1 MVRRSDLVE
10 ARLPG
15 RDHELDRIEQ
25 AVAAIHAQ
33 APFLVIRGD
42 AGIGKTALWR
52 AGLKAHRAAGHRVLA
67 ARPTEDELQGAM
79 VVLTDLFE
87 DVAAGGALD
96 PDADL
101 FDRARAVLRVL
112 RRLAV
117 ECPVVV
123 AIDDVQWCDPISAR
137 TLRYALRRLDDAPVV
152 ALATERETRASGPPE
167 IIPPERF
174 EEMILGPL
182 PIDAIRQ
189 VIGAAVGSIPR
200 PALQRIHA
208 LAGGNPLYAVEL
220 ARSPDL
226 VANQLGAV
234 PRPTL
239 AEALSE
245 RLAGVTPDMLEV
257 LRTAAAL
264 GPCSAAALADAAG
277 QPTALVSAAVDTG
290 VLTAGNDLLVRFSH
304 PLLASVVLGGMN
316 PLERQAVHAHL
327 AGIVTDPDDR
337 ARHLALSATEP
348 DPDVAAELEQ
358 AARRAGRRGAP
369 ALAAEL
375 ATHSLRLTPAHPDPP
390 GSGPEA
396 DPDRGRART
405 SDATRRSLIA
415 ISYRAAAG
423 ETRRALALTDE
434 LVDRLGAG
442 PGRAQAITQ
451 RVYLDFNQSEEY
463 LERALVDAGDDLG
476 LRGRVLELHG
486 FVTGLY
492 RGQLARGM
500 EFSEQA
506 LRIAVDQGDPVLEV
520 LAASMLATTSLLAG
534 RPRHDLMHR
543 ALQLAEV
550 LHERPPLGPW
560 PHVLRAR
567 QCVWGGYLAEARRR
581 FEAQAAQFA
590 RTGIEFH
597 RPYRLAD
604 RARIEVAAGNLAEAI
619 ELGQDGLEAAR
630 DAGNA
635 EAATWTS
642 YPVGLARAHRG
653 ETAAALDAAASL
665 HSWGQWRDNPPR
677 VFTAHHIRAVVAL
690 SSGDGATA
698 ASELLAAVELAQ
710 RSGHRHPGYV
720 PFLPDA
726 VEATALAGDRD
737 TCESLVAELEDQAA
751 DLREPWT
758 DAAAERAR
766 GLRALVTGTDDAAQP
781 IGAAAEAFD
790 TLGYRLDAARTLLLQ
805 GRALRRSGRRRA
817 AADVLDDAH
826 GRFTG
831 IGATPWAAL
840 AAEELRR
847 VAPGRDRGELTP
859 TESQIAQLV
868 ADGRRNREIAGELFV
883 SVATVEAHLTRL
895 YRKLGMRSRTELSR
909 HVLGDRSR

>member
-15 RDHELDRIEQ
+15 RDHELDRIEH
-25 AVAAIHAQ
+25 AVAGIDAQ

-52 AGLKAHRAAGHRVLA
+52 AGLKAHRAAGHRVLV

-79 VVLTDLFE
+79 VVLTDLFD
-87 DVAAGGALD
+87 DVPAGDALD

-101 FDRARAVLRVL
+101 FDRARAVLRLL

-123 AIDDVQWCDPISAR
+123 AIDDLQWCDPISAR
-137 TLRYALRRLDDAPVV
+137 ALRYALRRLDDAPVA
-152 ALATERETRASGPPE
+152 ALATERESRAAGPPE

-189 VIGAAVGSIPR
+189 VINAAVGPIPR

-226 VANQLGAV
+226 VANPLGAV
-234 PRPTL
+234 ARPTL

-245 RLAGVTPDMLEV
+245 RLAGATPDMLEV

-277 QPTALVSAAVDTG
+277 QPTARVSAAVDTG
-290 VLTAGNDLLVRFSH
+290 VLTVGDDLLVRFSH

-327 AGIVTDPDDR
+327 AEIVTDPDDR

-348 DPDVAAELEQ
+348 DPEIAAELEQ

-375 ATHSLRLTPAHPDPP
+375 ATHSLRLTPPQRDPAPSDP
-390 GSGPEA
+390 GAG
-396 DPDRGRART
+396 DRARVRT

-451 RVYLDFNQSEEY
+451 RVYLDFNRSEEY
-463 LERALVDAGDDLG
+463 LERALVDAGDDLA
-476 LRGRVLELHG
+476 LRGRVLELRG

-500 EFSEQA
+500 ELSEQA
-506 LRIAVDQGDPVLEV
+506 LQIAVDQDDHVLEV

-653 ETAAALDAAASL
+653 ETAAALDAAGSL
-665 HSWGQWRDNPPR
+665 HSWGQRRDNPPR

-690 SSGDGATA
+690 SSGDGQAA
-698 ASELLAAVELAQ
+698 ASELLAAVELAR

-726 VEATALAGDRD
+726 VEATALAGDRE
-737 TCESLVAELEDQAA
+737 TCEALVAELEDQAA

-766 GLRALVTGTDDAAQP
+766 GLHALVTGTEDAAERV
-781 IGAAAEAFD
+781 GAAAEAFD
-790 TLGYRLDAARTLLLQ
+790 ALGYRLDAARTLLLQ

-817 AADVLDDAH
+817 AADVLDEAH

-868 ADGRRNREIAGELFV
+868 AEGRRNREIAGELFV
-883 SVATVEAHLTRL
+883 SVATVEAHLTRI

-909 HVLGDRSR
+909 HVLADRSR